1 MESIYQSWDWERQVI
16 QFQIIRDNQSIKH
29 NAERE
34 ARLWN
39 DLKILL
45 AR

>member
-1 MESIYQSWDWERQVI
+1 MESIYHSWDLGRQVMK
-16 QFQIIRDNQSIKH
+16 FQIIRDNQSIQH
-29 NAERE
+29 SAERE
-34 ARLWN
+34 ASLWN

>member
-1 MESIYQSWDWERQVI
+1 MESIYQSWDWDRQVI
-16 QFQIIRDNQSIKH
+16 KFQVIKDNQSILH

-34 ARLWN
+34 ASLWN

>member
-1 MESIYQSWDWERQVI
+1 MESVYQSCELDRKVMK
-16 QFQIIRDNQSIKH
+16 FQIIRDNQSIQH
-29 NAERE
+29 NAER
-34 ARLWN
+34 AASLWN